1 MKNTKVTNN
10 WKDILRSP
18 GVKTGL
24 VIVSFFVII
33 SILAPLIAPCDPL
46 EVDITHKLEGPST
59 RHWLGTDQLGRDIIS
74 RLIWGGRTSLL
85 YGIMVLAVTVVIGVP
100 LGLISGYV
108 GGKLDN
114 FIMRI
119 IDVFIAMPS
128 FLVAL
133 AVAGTLGASGKNL
146 VFAMSL
152 VWWSSYTR
160 MARGL
165 AIQIKEQDFMKALK
179 AGGCKT
185 SQIIFKHVIRNA
197 APSIIS
203 VATIQLGSIILAIA
217 GFSFIGIGVQPPA
230 PEWGIMLS
238 DSKEFMQTAPEL
250 MIYPGILIILVVMAF
265 NLIGRGIQNGISG
278 KC

>member
-18 GVKTGL
+18 GVKTGF

-85 YGIMVLAVTVVIGVP
+85 YGITVLAVTVVIGVP